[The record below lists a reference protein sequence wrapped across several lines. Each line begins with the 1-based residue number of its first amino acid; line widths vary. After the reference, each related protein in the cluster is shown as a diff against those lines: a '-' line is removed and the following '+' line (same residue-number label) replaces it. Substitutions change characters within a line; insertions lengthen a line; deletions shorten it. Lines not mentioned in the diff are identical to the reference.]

1 MTSTGHSVTTA
12 RSRSS
17 ATRQVSKE
25 HSRCRGR
32 GVRVLRWQ
40 RKARRANNSRNSRR
54 GPGRLDRSGRLRQP
68 TAAEGEPPR
77 EWFERLY
84 NGRQWTPTR
93 RGRAVNS
100 VPGAAI
106 SPNDQPG
113 FSPGHDSEKRVT
125 ACPTWAGDRRLLRS
139 HTSRRKPHSDDGP
152 SAPPR
157 RPHALSR

>member
-1 MTSTGHSVTTA
+1 MPAQQMIREIRDAGLAAWIGPDDFVT
-12 RSRSS
+12 
-17 ATRQVSKE
+17 V
-25 HSRCRGR
+25 
-32 GVRVLRWQ
+32 
-40 RKARRANNSRNSRR
+40 
-54 GPGRLDRSGRLRQP
+54 P

-84 NGRQWTPTR
+84 NVRQWTPTR

-106 SPNDQPG
+106 SPNDKAG

-125 ACPTWAGDRRLLRS
+125 ACPTWAADRRLLRS

-157 RPHALSR
+157 RPRALSR